1 MKLPSVA
8 KRLAKN
14 RSLKVKAQAIAKDAA
29 GTVTT
34 KTAGITLKFPR

>member
-14 RSLKVKAQAIAKDAA
+14 RSLKVKAQAIAKNAA

-34 KTAGITLKFPR
+34 KTANVTLKFPR